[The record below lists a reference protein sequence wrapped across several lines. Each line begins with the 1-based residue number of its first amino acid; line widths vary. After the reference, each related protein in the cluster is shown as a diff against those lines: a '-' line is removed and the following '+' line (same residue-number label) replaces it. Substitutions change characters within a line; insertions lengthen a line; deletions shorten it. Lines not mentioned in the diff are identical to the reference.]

1 LDIESVHEYPSCRP
15 LNDWNTR
22 KICPEKLTF
31 TLLSPKHSSTC
42 LLRYHSF
49 EKKNKGA
56 HLKKKQRG
64 RVISRHS
71 RLFWWIWILCHLAL
85 GLRTASMIFERTWKQ
100 KLASPAAGHFYLW
113 QIKGQKSF
121 CSPLRIMLLSNLLHC
136 HLYMTYMSTQEFQC
150 IQMCVSSIYRHIYV
164 CK

>member
-1 LDIESVHEYPSCRP
+1 MNILHVGLSMTGTPERSVLKNWP
-15 LNDWNTR
+15 LL
-22 KICPEKLTF
+22 CF
-31 TLLSPKHSSTC
+31 HLSTQVHVCFVTT
-42 LLRYHSF
+42 
-49 EKKNKGA
+49 